1 MKGKRVPGRFTPA
14 LIIIFFCA
22 SLVAHA
28 SPVHGAVDLR
38 KRSTVREPAANV
50 EMVKI
55 LPVLEGKIGDRQL
68 LEKSK
73 EKIYAMDDRE
83 VRLIA
88 ALCEKISTERQGLSS
103 DIAFLLVT
111 ALIVLS

>member
-1 MKGKRVPGRFTPA
+1 MKNRAAVSMKYISAQIFLLLCALFLVCGSPA
-14 LIIIFFCA
+14 Y
-22 SLVAHA
+22 
-28 SPVHGAVDLR
+28 GAATAQR
-38 KRSTVREPAANV
+38 QPIVREPVFNA
-50 EMVKI
+50 ELFKI
-55 LPVLEGKIGDRQL
+55 LPVLEDKIGDRKL

-73 EKIYAMDDRE
+73 EKIYGMDSRE

-88 ALCEKISTERQGLSS
+88 ALCEKVSDEQTVSS